1 MKDFL
6 KMSYFHPQQ
15 WRFLVN
21 SFNQNKIFHG
31 YLFEGPENVGKT
43 KFALEF
49 TLFLNCERRENEK
62 PCFQCQSCQLCLKNN
77 HPDVKIIEVEPEKK
91 EILIDQITK
100 AKEGYFL
107 SKNRSAFQVF
117 IIKKAQLLNLYS
129 QSAFLKI
136 LEEPLPGRIFIF
148 LVDYPSKIFPTIKS
162 RLQRLRF
169 FPLTKEKLAKIFQK
183 ELKNPEF
190 KKKIDFSF
198 GLPALILKW
207 QESEESFEN
216 LNNQLKELLKS
227 FRMDLAEKFNVAKN
241 LAQKNQEEI
250 VEVLNFWLLSLHS
263 QLIKK
268 GVADFEMSLKLKTI
282 IEKIQNAKI
291 LINFTNCNPRLVLEN
306 MMLASDYGN

>member
-6 KMSYFHPQQ
+6 TMSDFHPAQ

-49 TLFLNCERRENEK
+49 TLFLNCERRENQK

-77 HPDVKIIEVEPEKK
+77 HPDIKIIEVAPEKK

-100 AKEGYFL
+100 AKESYFL

-148 LVDYPSKIFPTIKS
+148 IVDYPSKIFPTIKS

-169 FPLTKEKLAKIFQK
+169 FPLTPEKMAKIFQK

-190 KKKIDFSF
+190 KKKIEFSF
-198 GLPALILKW
+198 GLPGFILKW
-207 QESEESFEN
+207 QEEEEN
-216 LNNQLKELLKS
+216 FKDLNNQLDQFLKS
-227 FRMDLAEKFNVAKN
+227 LRVDLAEKFKLAKN
-241 LAQKNQEEI
+241 LAEKNEKEI
-250 VEVLNFWLLSLHS
+250 IDVLNFWLWYFHS

-268 GVADFEMSLKLKTI
+268 PVDFKKI
-282 IEKIQNAKI
+282 IELKVMIDKIQEAKT
-291 LINFTNCNPRLVLEN
+291 LISFTNCNQRLVLEN
-306 MMLASDYGN
+306 MMLELEDRF